1 MFEGHGLSATRIKN
15 KTNMIQMTGNDTG
28 YIQIDDEQWGNET
41 RNNVQL
47 QGVDQYDGEPFGIE
61 KRETEGCGSDD
72 ESATVGSG
80 RSVQVWRW

>member
-47 QGVDQYDGEPFGIE
+47 QGVDQYDREPFGIE
-61 KRETEGCGSDD
+61 KR
-72 ESATVGSG
+72 
-80 RSVQVWRW
+80 